1 MSDFIV
7 HWKTN
12 QSLEYQLPNVV
23 AAMTKKEIYQV
34 KIIPTDETW
43 IGITYQEDKE
53 IAAKLLQK
61 LHLDGTYKTVL

>member
-1 MSDFIV
+1 
-7 HWKTN
+7 
-12 QSLEYQLPNVV
+12 
-23 AAMTKKEIYQV
+23 MTKKEIYQV